1 MASLPSALKDSIKEV
16 IMSATSPQ
24 GSDRTARLARAAKIN
39 GGGKLCPPDRAT
51 ALLEAIVEP
60 GDRVT
65 IEGDNQKQAD
75 FLAAALAKADPAR
88 LHDLHMVQSVLALP
102 DHLAIFERGI
112 ANRLDFSF
120 AGPQSRKLAELVTNG
135 TVKIG
140 AIHTYLELY
149 ARMLVDLTPRVAL
162 IVADKADR
170 NGNLYTGPNT
180 EDTPTLTEAAAFRGG
195 IVVAQVNEVVDRL
208 PRVDI
213 PGDWVDFVVPGP
225 KPYAIEPLFT
235 RDPAKIR
242 DENVLMAMMA
252 VAAVYEP
259 YQVRRLNH
267 GIGYATA
274 AIELIL
280 PTFAAKRG
288 LKGKVASHF
297 VLNPHPTL
305 IPAVEAGFVDGV
317 YCFGS
322 ELGMERYVAKH
333 PNVFPVGADGSLRSN
348 RALAQ
353 VAGQYACDMFVGATL
368 QIDPQGN
375 SSTAT
380 KGRITGFGGAPNMGA
395 DARGRR
401 HDSPTWLRAG
411 EDAGDHLRGRKLVVQ
426 MVQTRQ
432 PGGAPSFVER
442 LDAFDLAASAGFALP
457 PVMIYGDDVSHVIT
471 EQGVANLLRCRSL
484 REREAAL
491 RAIAG
496 DTEFG
501 RRQSPEMSE
510 SLRRRGIV
518 MLPSDLGIDV
528 ATATRDWLAAETID
542 DLVTASGGLYAPPA
556 KFRPDAARL
565 AAASH
570 A

>member
-1 MASLPSALKDSIKEV
+1 
-16 IMSATSPQ
+16 MSATSRE
-24 GSDRTARLARAAKIN
+24 GADRAARLARAAKISS
-39 GGGKLCPPDRAT
+39 GKLCPADRT
-51 ALLEAIVEP
+51 TDLLEAIIAP

-102 DHLAIFERGI
+102 DHLAVFERGI
-112 ANRLDFSF
+112 ANRLDFAF

-149 ARMLVDLTPRVAL
+149 ARMLVDLTPRVAM

-180 EDTPTLTEAAAFRGG
+180 EDTPTIAEAAAFRGG
-195 IVVAQVNEVVDRL
+195 IVVAQVNEIVDRL

-213 PGDWVDFVVPGP
+213 SGDWVDFVVPGP

-235 RDPAKIR
+235 RDPAKVR
-242 DENVLMAMMA
+242 SENVLMAMMA
-252 VAAVYEP
+252 IAAIYEP

-280 PTFAAKRG
+280 PTFAAQRG
-288 LKGKVASHF
+288 LKGRVASHF

-305 IPAVEAGFVDGV
+305 IPAIEAGFVDGV

-322 ELGMERYVAKH
+322 ELGMERYVAAR
-333 PNVFPVGADGSLRSN
+333 PDVFPIGADGSLRSN
-348 RALAQ
+348 RTLAQ

-368 QIDPQGN
+368 QIDASGN

-395 DARGRR
+395 DPRGRR

-411 EDAGDHLRGRKLVVQ
+411 REAGESLRGRKLIVQ
-426 MVQTRQ
+426 MVQTHQ
-432 PGGAPSFVER
+432 PNGAPSFVER

-457 PVMIYGDDVSHVIT
+457 PIMVYGDDVTHVIT
-471 EQGVANLLRCRSL
+471 EKGVANLLRCRSTQ
-484 REREAAL
+484 EREAAL
-491 RAIAG
+491 RAVAG
-496 DTEFG
+496 DTEFA
-501 RRQSPEMSE
+501 RRQPSE
-510 SLRRRGIV
+510 TSNSLRRRGIV
-518 MLPSDLGIDV
+518 MFPSDLGIDV
-528 ATATRDWLAAETID
+528 NTAIRDWLAAQSID
-542 DLVTASGGLYAPPA
+542 DLVMASGGLYVPPA
-556 KFRPDAARL
+556 KFRP
-565 AAASH
+565 STVPH
-570 A
+570 G